1 MPKPLSSTFINTHC
15 ADLRCCFYMIS
26 IASWIDSIIRR
37 VSRSFTSQ
45 AFGTLPNFLSLALEQ
60 QVVTL
65 FHVLELSRCST
76 VFAGALGPCFG
87 RSKCP
92 GGELFVGN
100 PQPSSSCKPWPA
112 KLMRRSTCRRKLYCN
127 YTVISEP
134 CSQPAFGVPVAS
146 FA

>member
-1 MPKPLSSTFINTHC
+1 
-15 ADLRCCFYMIS
+15 MIS

-76 VFAGALGPCFG
+76 NDQDLAATTRSEDQSESWADTEIAGALSPATGPPATPANRASQMNRITRAEIPDIDLLSLHELPTTSIRRGCH
-87 RSKCP
+87 SLEKCTQTDIA
-92 GGELFVGN
+92 GN
-100 PQPSSSCKPWPA
+100 
-112 KLMRRSTCRRKLYCN
+112 
-127 YTVISEP
+127 
-134 CSQPAFGVPVAS
+134 
-146 FA
+146 